1 MDKRGGCSAWIV
13 CGGGGGGGGE
23 AAVPLHKSGKTVL
36 PLRSERR
43 FAAPQGSEGRRHHHC
58 TIGGQEAMVTCRSEG
73 RRSCHPADL
82 AACLKVS
89 NVAVW

>member
-1 MDKRGGCSAWIV
+1 MCVVVVVGA
-13 CGGGGGGGGE
+13 GGGGGE
-23 AAVPLHKSGKTVL
+23 AAVPLRSQRRL
-36 PLRSERR
+36 PP
-43 FAAPQGSEGRRHHHC
+43 AQGNEGRRRHHC